1 MAKTESAQAIPLL
14 FTRGTHY
21 EVGHSIGSVFRER
34 IQNYFNC
41 SSFIQSCVVPFYNS
55 KNGRDIFDEYKIAA
69 EKCFPQYVREIHGM
83 ADGSG
88 LQYEQIFLL
97 NIAKEIFNIHYKPI
111 EPESKKHVY
120 GCSSVCLNTP
130 DVKLLAHNEDCE
142 PMIGPYPY
150 LVTAHIVDPGA
161 TAGIVPCEE
170 EQFTSFC
177 YPGTMPGYAFGF
189 NKHGIVMTIN
199 EILAKN
205 VSVGSSPVSFITRAF
220 MSASSVDDLIRIS
233 RNQGYGCADAF
244 NVNIGSLSSKE
255 MWSLEV
261 GPGKP
266 ESPLKLTPI
275 EEQNDPE
282 KPCHYYHFNHF
293 NHLEGVEQR
302 HNVPCTF
309 AHEKRMNDMIS
320 PRTVRDV
327 KIILGDSKDTKY
339 PIFRTPRYTDPAITV
354 CTAYFDILQKT
365 MEIYTEN
372 PNTDDPPLVK
382 LPMTF

>member
-1 MAKTESAQAIPLL
+1 MAEEGQAIPLL
-14 FTRGTHY
+14 FTQGTHY

-34 IQNYFNC
+34 VQNYFNC
-41 SSFIQSCVVPFYNS
+41 STMVQSCLVPFYES
-55 KNGRDIFDEYKIAA
+55 RKGRDIVDEYLITA

-83 ADGSG
+83 ADGCG
-88 LQYEQIFLL
+88 IQYEQLFLM
-97 NIAKEIFNIHYKPI
+97 NIAKEIYNINYKPI
-111 EPESKKHVY
+111 EPEPEMHVY

-130 DVKLLAHNEDCE
+130 DVKLLAHNEDCD

-150 LVTAHIVDPGA
+150 LVTAHIIDPGA
-161 TAGIVPCEE
+161 RSGIATCEE
-170 EQFTSFC
+170 EHFTSFC

-189 NKHGIVMTIN
+189 NKHGLVFTIN

-205 VSVGSSPVSFITRAF
+205 VSIGSSPVTFVSRAF
-220 MSASSVDDLIRIS
+220 MSAASVDEVVRIS

-266 ESPLKLTPI
+266 ESPLKLVPI
-275 EEQNDPE
+275 EEQTDPE
-282 KPCHYYHFNHF
+282 KACHYYHFNHF
-293 NHLEGVEQR
+293 CHLEGVEQR
-302 HNVPCTF
+302 YNVPCTF
-309 AHEKRMNDMIS
+309 ARAKRVSDMIP

-327 KIILGDSKDTKY
+327 KVILGDSKDTKY
-339 PIFRTPRYTDPAITV
+339 PIFRTPRYTDQALTV
-354 CTAYFDILQKT
+354 CTVFFDILQKT
-365 MEIYTEN
+365 MEIYTRI
-372 PNTDDPPLVK
+372 PNTDNPPLLK